1 MMTLLNKILSLTW
14 VGDLAEKLDGNKTL
28 VSVVGFVLSGVIL
41 LLPEYFPEL
50 SGAADVARR
59 IQELLLGLGVDLHV
73 VSGLSVVG
81 AVWGA
86 SHKVVK
92 KLDQ

>member
-1 MMTLLNKILSLTW
+1 MTIINKILSLTW
-14 VGDLAEKLDGNKTL
+14 IGDVAEKLNGNKTF
-28 VSVVGFVLSGVIL
+28 VSVVGFVLSGIIL

-50 SGAADVARR
+50 AGASDVAKRL
-59 IQELLLGLGVDLHV
+59 QDMLLGLGIDLHV
-73 VSGLSVVG
+73 VNGLCVAG
-81 AVWGA
+81 GIWGA